1 MTIYV
6 EDINDQCPGF
16 DISAYKGSMS
26 PDDTFVLVEDGTDRL
41 RIVATDKDVSVS
53 RLFLVVLYNSICCVF
68 YISQNWV

>member
-53 RLFLVVLYNSICCVF
+53 WLF
-68 YISQNWV
+68 W